1 MISLA
6 LSFFTVVYG
15 LNPWDLFGS
24 LGVNHWTTWNLM
36 TKKRIEKK
44 YVPMILKLYIVNVVN
59 HFFAIRMLV
68 CGFLSFWLWL
78 RQKSNFFFKL
88 DLRSNS
94 CFAVKLKE
102 DDEAMFEKCLKLAW
116 AKKHTAMMSFKSG
129 NFQGDVTKAKQF
141 TLSDANHFE
150 CKHYLFKNAKKG
162 QTTVNFL
169 EFPRWHL
176 RFISWLC
183 YPILA

>member
-1 MISLA
+1 MFPWFWNCTLWMWWTIFLPYGCLFA
-6 LSFFTVVYG
+6 VFF
-15 LNPWDLFGS
+15 L
-24 LGVNHWTTWNLM
+24 
-36 TKKRIEKK
+36 
-44 YVPMILKLYIVNVVN
+44 
-59 HFFAIRMLV
+59 
-68 CGFLSFWLWL
+68 FWLWL
-78 RQKSNFFFKL
+78 RQKSQLFFKL

-150 CKHYLFKNAKKG
+150 CKHYLFKNAKKD
-162 QTTVNFL
+162 NNS
-169 EFPRWHL
+169 EFPWISAVTSKIYFMTVLSNFGIDGNHRL
-176 RFISWLC
+176 MRLLFRVERTKIERSDFFMKTRFSVDW
-183 YPILA
+183 

>member
-1 MISLA
+1 
-6 LSFFTVVYG
+6 
-15 LNPWDLFGS
+15 
-24 LGVNHWTTWNLM
+24 
-36 TKKRIEKK
+36 
-44 YVPMILKLYIVNVVN
+44 
-59 HFFAIRMLV
+59 MLV
-68 CGFLSFWLWL
+68 CGFLSFLAL
-78 RQKSNFFFKL
+78 IETKVPTFFFKL

-150 CKHYLFKNAKKG
+150 CKHYLFKNAKKDK
-162 QTTVNFL
+162 QQ
-169 EFPRWHL
+169 
-176 RFISWLC
+176 
-183 YPILA
+183 